1 MSYWV
6 MLYKVFCNYRRKKK
20 LMKYNQYMQMFTT
33 LMENKPLVEL
43 FDEMQGDV
51 SYDICTAGA
60 LVLNVAV

>member
-1 MSYWV
+1 
-6 MLYKVFCNYRRKKK
+6 
-20 LMKYNQYMQMFTT
+20 MKYNQYMQMFTT

-51 SYDICTAGA
+51 SHDICTAGA